1 MMQMM
6 EPRAIPSVENA
17 NEILESAG
25 AAEPHLNVEKL
36 DTTIVGMFYTA
47 TRGLDPPQLRRYVI
61 QQGVAAKVSVS
72 SHHSFM

>member
-1 MMQMM
+1 MEAHSMMQMM
-6 EPRAIPSVENA
+6 EPHAIPSVENA

-47 TRGLDPPQLRRYVI
+47 TKE
-61 QQGVAAKVSVS
+61 A
-72 SHHSFM
+72 